1 MKHILVPVGTNGN
14 ALNTL
19 QYAIDFA
26 EAVDAKIF
34 LIHVYST
41 PNVGGSLVN
50 VDQIMERES
59 REILKAHI
67 SNVNTKNVEIVTSTL
82 KGHSVL
88 DTLKQLNRLLKID
101 LIIASTKNDA
111 ADETIFIGKITGN
124 IIKDTKV
131 PVLIIPSGVKFKPI
145 KKILMTI
152 KSGSITSVSTLDLL
166 VKIQKTFQSK
176 INLLQVKTPKLDA
189 KDLELNET
197 LKGLIDKHIPTTN
210 ATVYQG
216 VLQFLNEEDPD
227 MLCVIRRK
235 RGFFKKLWEND
246 SVKKIDFDSNIP
258 LLVLKGMP

>member
-1 MKHILVPVGTNGN
+1 MKNILVPVGTEGN

-26 EAVDAKIF
+26 EAVQAKIF
-34 LIHVYST
+34 LVHVYSN
-41 PNVGGSLVN
+41 PNAGGTLVN
-50 VDQIMERES
+50 IDHVMQRES
-59 REILKAHI
+59 KEILKKHLD
-67 SNVNTKNVEIVTSTL
+67 NVDTKNVEIVPSTL
-82 KGHSVL
+82 KGHSVI
-88 DTLKQLNRLLKID
+88 DTLKQLSRLLQID
-101 LIIASTKNDA
+101 LIIASTKNDGV
-111 ADETIFIGKITGN
+111 DEHLFIGKITGN

-131 PVLIIPSGVKFKPI
+131 PVLVIPDGLKFKPI

-152 KSGSITSVSTLDLL
+152 KSGSIKSLNTLDVLE
-166 VKIQKTFQSK
+166 KIQKTFDAK

-189 KDLELNET
+189 KDLELNDT
-197 LKGLIDKHIPTTN
+197 LKGLTNKHIPTTN

-216 VLQFLNEEDPD
+216 VIQFLNEEDPD